1 MFSSRVAWGFSWFSF
16 EAAACKT
23 ITAKKAFLSC
33 QHLVHNFSDFTK
45 IKRLG
50 YKMAGLI
57 GNGLEIDFA
66 KLWRVEVTCGHKDDF
81 SLWTGILDYL
91 H

>member
-1 MFSSRVAWGFSWFSF
+1 
-16 EAAACKT
+16 
-23 ITAKKAFLSC
+23 
-33 QHLVHNFSDFTK
+33 
-45 IKRLG
+45 
-50 YKMAGLI
+50 MAGLI